1 MSSVS
6 LTYTHIQRAPARA
19 CPQDRQKDGEK
30 RAHSRVFSR
39 YVYYTPTH
47 SHATYTL
54 TRYAYTLFLLRKIES
69 KQDQEKEGAHTMRG
83 VDRKHKRERKRERE
97 TERERERQRE
107 TERHRDKETETYR
120 HTDRQAD

>member
-1 MSSVS
+1 
-6 LTYTHIQRAPARA
+6 
-19 CPQDRQKDGEK
+19 
-30 RAHSRVFSR
+30 VFSR

-54 TRYAYTLFLLRKIES
+54 TRYAYTLFLSRKIES

-97 TERERERQRE
+97 TERERERERE
-107 TERHRDKETETYR
+107 RGNMRNR
-120 HTDRQAD
+120 L